1 MADAI
6 TKRCPYC
13 AEEIRAEAIKC
24 RYCGSV
30 LGAGARAVS
39 RPWYRSRHGKMIAG
53 VCAGL
58 AREFGISVTILR
70 IAFLLSVLIGW
81 GMGLIV
87 YAVLWVVMPYEP
99 FDSDPRALEPRWTPV
114 DEQRPSEL
122 RE

>member
-1 MADAI
+1 
-6 TKRCPYC
+6 
-13 AEEIRAEAIKC
+13 
-24 RYCGSV
+24 
-30 LGAGARAVS
+30 
-39 RPWYRSRHGKMIAG
+39 MIAG
-53 VCAGL
+53 VCTGL

-99 FDSDPRALEPRWTPV
+99 FDADRQVLEPRWTPV
-114 DEQRPSEL
+114 AEDRSSDL